1 MSVYKRALRTFDT
14 GSLTANFQDVG
25 AVIDFP
31 VSKVAITNTSS
42 VGVYITDGSSEDDI
56 EVPGGGTISIGEG
69 LSQDRGTSTKYIF
82 SANTQLQVK
91 QVTASGAG
99 KLVINA
105 LG

>member
-14 GSLTANFQDVG
+14 STLSGTAQNIG

-42 VGVYITDGSSEDDI
+42 VGVLISDGSSEDDI
-56 EVPGGGTISIGEG
+56 EVPGGGTVSIGEG
-69 LSQDRGTSTKYIF
+69 LSQDKGTSTKYIF
-82 SANTQLQVK
+82 SANTQLQAT
-91 QVTASGAG
+91 QVTTSGAG
-99 KLVINA
+99 KLIINA

>member
-14 GSLTANFQDVG
+14 ATLTANYQDVG

-31 VSKVAITNTSS
+31 VSKIAITNTSS
-42 VGVYITDGSSEDDI
+42 VGVLITDGSDQDDI
-56 EVPGGGTISIGEG
+56 EVPGGGTISVGEG
-69 LSQDRGTSTKYIF
+69 LSQDKGTSTKYIY
-82 SANTQLQVK
+82 SANTLLKVK
-91 QVTASGAG
+91 QVTASGVG